1 MNDRVCPILFPVK
14 TLPAKMKVSHFYSDD
29 VKETVAEG
37 YSLKHNPQKN
47 ETSTWQELQQT
58 LQHGILTGCGRGRAV
73 ERCGLRM
80 AVLTTLVRLLELK
93 AAELE
98 GPDGTGPLEDDIS
111 LLQGLP
117 LAASNAH
124 GGDPAAPHGPAGA
137 WEPSGSGSTRV
148 QGAVHARELQ
158 SRGGVEA
165 GAGAGKGEAGCLVGE
180 GGEGPEGGELA
191 GWLRACVVYRAGQKR
206 LARGYLRQGR
216 AALAEEM
223 KHMLSLSGD

>member
-1 MNDRVCPILFPVK
+1 MMIKKQLQKD
-14 TLPAKMKVSHFYSDD
+14 T
-29 VKETVAEG
+29 
-37 YSLKHNPQKN
+37 SLKHTPPPPQMRFQHGK
-47 ETSTWQELQQT
+47 ELQQT

-80 AVLTTLVRLLELK
+80 AVLTTLACWSLLACSLLEPARLLELK

-98 GPDGTGPLEDDIS
+98 GPEGTGPLEDDIR

-117 LAASNAH
+117 LSASNAH
-124 GGDPAAPHGPAGA
+124 GGDPASPQGPAGA

-148 QGAVHARELQ
+148 QGAVHTRELQ
-158 SRGGVEA
+158 SRGCVEA

>member
-1 MNDRVCPILFPVK
+1 MYTHLQNHASQKDNPKGGVLAIRRGSA
-14 TLPAKMKVSHFYSDD
+14 TLTDS
-29 VKETVAEG
+29 
-37 YSLKHNPQKN
+37 
-47 ETSTWQELQQT
+47 
-58 LQHGILTGCGRGRAV
+58 GRARAV

-98 GPDGTGPLEDDIS
+98 GADGTGPLEDDIR
-111 LLQGLP
+111 LLQGSP
-117 LAASNAH
+117 LAASSAH
-124 GGDPAAPHGPAGA
+124 GGDPAAPKGPAGA
-137 WEPSGSGSTRV
+137 RAPSGSGVMRL
-148 QGAVHARELQ
+148 QDAAHELQ
-158 SRGGVEA
+158 NRGSAEA
-165 GAGAGKGEAGCLVGE
+165 GAGGSEGEAGCVGGE